1 MKNKTIISSLVS
13 VFLAVL
19 LVSCANGQANK
30 TVLEPTAF
38 ADSLKAKPGAVLM
51 DVRTVEEYESGHLAD
66 AKNICWTCPG
76 FESEVASVEKTK
88 PVFVYCAV
96 GGRSA
101 QAVSKLRELG
111 YQNVYDLK
119 GGIRAWH
126 SKGLPE
132 TK

>member
-1 MKNKTIISSLVS
+1 MKTQKIIGSLVT
-13 VFLAVL
+13 FLLAL
-19 LVSCANGQANK
+19 LMVSCANGQSGKN
-30 TVLEPTAF
+30 VLNATAF
-38 ADSLKAKPGAVLM
+38 ADSLKAMPDAVLV
-51 DVRTVEEYESGHLAD
+51 DVRTSEEYADGHLAE

-76 FESEVASVEKTK
+76 FESEIAAVDKAK
-88 PVFVYCAV
+88 PVFVYCSV

-101 QAVSKLRELG
+101 QAVSKMREMG
-111 YQNVYDLK
+111 FQNVYDLK

>member
-1 MKNKTIISSLVS
+1 MKSKTIISSLVT
-13 VFLAVL
+13 FLLAL
-19 LVSCANGQANK
+19 LIVSCANGQSGKN
-30 TVLEPTAF
+30 VLEATAF
-38 ADSLKAKPGAVLM
+38 ADSLKAKPDAVLM
-51 DVRTVEEYESGHLAD
+51 DVRTAEEYADGHLVD

-76 FESEVASVEKTK
+76 FESEVASVDKAK

-101 QAVSKLRELG
+101 QAVSKLREMG

-126 SKGLPE
+126 RKGLPE